1 MKSATAPVTHQNPV
15 PVLDARDS
23 PHTIVPQ
30 VLNHKKTYYFNILFI
45 FHYVYSM
52 IERILA
58 ERISGKAGR
67 GKAIIIIGPRQVGK
81 TTLIKK
87 LLRNERYQ
95 FFDGDDPRIRT
106 LLDTPN
112 TDQIRAF
119 IGDHKVVFI
128 DEAQRINNIGL
139 TMKIIID
146 QLKDVQLWI
155 SGSSSF
161 SLFNELNE
169 PLTGRK
175 WEYEL
180 FPISWEE
187 FEHHVGFIEADQQLE
202 RRLVYGMYP
211 DVINNPNEEPEI
223 LGNLVSSYLY
233 KDVLSYAGI
242 RKPQV
247 LDKLIQ
253 ALALQIGSEVSYNEL
268 SQLVGVDRNTIEKY
282 ITILEQGYVVFRLP
296 SFNRNVRN
304 EIKKGRKIYFYD
316 NGIRNA
322 VIGAMDHLAL
332 RSDVGQ
338 LWENFLIS
346 ERIKMNKYKF
356 TLAKSFFWRTN
367 QQQEIDYVEQRGLNL
382 KAYEFKW
389 NPNKRAKIS
398 STFTKAYDAEGF
410 LINRENFR
418 AFIK

>member
-1 MKSATAPVTHQNPV
+1 MNSLAAFAVCLSWISWSRAGSSAPAAIALKYRELPFCFVQFVMNTFCTNRRATGTRCTRDNGDGERCPQGSCIFRVHV
-15 PVLDARDS
+15 SSVSDAKGS
-23 PHTIVPQ
+23 LHTIVPK
-30 VLNHKKTYYFNILFI
+30 VLNLKKIYFLKILFI
-45 FHYVYSM
+45 FHYVCNM

-87 LLRNERYQ
+87 LLRNERYH

-211 DVINNPNEEPEI
+211 DVLNNPNEEPEI

-253 ALALQIGSEVSYNEL
+253 ALALQIG
-268 SQLVGVDRNTIEKY
+268 
-282 ITILEQGYVVFRLP
+282 
-296 SFNRNVRN
+296 
-304 EIKKGRKIYFYD
+304 
-316 NGIRNA
+316 
-322 VIGAMDHLAL
+322 
-332 RSDVGQ
+332 
-338 LWENFLIS
+338 
-346 ERIKMNKYKF
+346 
-356 TLAKSFFWRTN
+356 
-367 QQQEIDYVEQRGLNL
+367 
-382 KAYEFKW
+382 
-389 NPNKRAKIS
+389 
-398 STFTKAYDAEGF
+398 
-410 LINRENFR
+410 
-418 AFIK
+418 

>member
-1 MKSATAPVTHQNPV
+1 
-15 PVLDARDS
+15 
-23 PHTIVPQ
+23 
-30 VLNHKKTYYFNILFI
+30 
-45 FHYVYSM
+45 M

-161 SLFNELNE
+161 SLFNEPNE

-187 FEHHVGFIEADQQLE
+187 FELHVGFIEADQQLE

-211 DVINNPNEEPEI
+211 DVINNLNEEPEI

-322 VIGAMDHLAL
+322 VIGAMDNLAL

-418 AFIK
+418 AFVK